1 MLRDL
6 KVVIQLAVIQ
16 QDAAW
21 AVLKNGSPI
30 EKGLRRSDAIAL
42 AEQLSFEAEKTG
54 AVELLVQ
61 DYTGEVR
68 TTYSGGD

>member
-1 MLRDL
+1 
-6 KVVIQLAVIQ
+6 VIQLAVIQ
-16 QDAAW
+16 QGAAW
-21 AVLKNGSPI
+21 AVLKNGSAV

-42 AEQLSFEAEKTG
+42 AEKLSFEAEQAG

-68 TTYSGGD
+68 TTYSGSD

>member
-1 MLRDL
+1 MRA
-6 KVVIQLAVIQ
+6 VIQLAVIQ

-21 AVLKNGSPI
+21 AVLKNGSPV

-42 AEQLSFEAEKTG
+42 AERLSFEAEKSG

-61 DYTGEVR
+61 DYLGEVR
-68 TTYSGGD
+68 ATYSGDD